1 MTKPPENSSG
11 GGMAKAKAPMG
22 RTSRVTLEE
31 RLDAQQQQIKD
42 LEEQIAR
49 ISMHIFRRR
58 VP

>member
-1 MTKPPENSSG
+1 MTKTN
-11 GGMAKAKAPMG
+11 APMG

-42 LEEQIAR
+42 LEEQIAK

>member
-1 MTKPPENSSG
+1 
-11 GGMAKAKAPMG
+11 MG

-31 RLDAQQQQIKD
+31 RLDAQQQIKD

>member
-1 MTKPPENSSG
+1 MTKTN
-11 GGMAKAKAPMG
+11 APMG

-31 RLDAQQQQIKD
+31 RLDAQQQIKD

>member
-1 MTKPPENSSG
+1 MTKTN
-11 GGMAKAKAPMG
+11 APMG
-22 RTSRVTLEE
+22 RTSRVTLGE

-42 LEEQIAR
+42 LEEQIAK

>member
-1 MTKPPENSSG
+1 MTKVN
-11 GGMAKAKAPMG
+11 APMG

-31 RLDAQQQQIKD
+31 RLDAQQQQITD